1 MSKRREKEKW
11 LSAHRDQF
19 EFVWNWNQSIPSAS
33 YWNTASDWTILPK
46 YKGWLDF
53 ERVCNCMELSLTCS
67 NHHKTER
74 QNTTE
79 TKQLFRAHKK
89 KDNSCLHM
97 LSLQNRRVYAS
108 QHLESWK
115 KDSNVI
121 RKIVTQWLKI
131 GHMVDLEG
139 LNPPDPI
146 LILFQRH
153 RLVHNDLHNK
163 LHLQFNLNRVW
174 SPCCHQVIKGG
185 INLGM
190 ASYFIISSLM
200 LITMPMLSMSMT
212 KTMVLMGTASYLASS
227 VSSLDNSPHLTPGSL
242 QPPSYNGW

>member
-1 MSKRREKEKW
+1 MFGRYCQSTRVGWISKECVIVWSSPQLAAIIIKQNAKTLLRPNSSFELTKRRTIHVYTC
-11 LSAHRDQF
+11 SACKIDELMIHNTWKVGKRIPMQ
-19 EFVWNWNQSIPSAS
+19 WNQKNC
-33 YWNTASDWTILPK
+33 NTVVENWPYGRPGL
-46 YKGWLDF
+46 L
-53 ERVCNCMELSLTCS
+53 
-67 NHHKTER
+67 
-74 QNTTE
+74 
-79 TKQLFRAHKK
+79 
-89 KDNSCLHM
+89 
-97 LSLQNRRVYAS
+97 
-108 QHLESWK
+108 
-115 KDSNVI
+115 
-121 RKIVTQWLKI
+121 
-131 GHMVDLEG
+131 DLEG
-139 LNPPDPI
+139 LNPSDPI

-242 QPPSYNGW
+242 QPPSYNG